1 LCCARWKAVK
11 LTELVSQSQMVR
23 TQADSLQV
31 ESRSL
36 SNNHPKVTP
45 SAEALA
51 FQATFPLPA
60 GDLYP
65 ALQQTYFSA
74 KWELPSQGVEY
85 SECGTVEA
93 KSWCPGECWEFK
105 HDLLYSC
112 NRSECPVCSGVWA
125 SKAGARITERM
136 WNYHLLL
143 LKSKVRNTRLSH
155 VTFSPPEDQWSDFK
169 SMRARAYEVMKVA
182 RVRGASVIFH
192 AHRFRDVDG
201 NEVAWKHCSLNPAAV
216 YPIIQAEAVYSPHF
230 HGLTAGFLM
239 NSDKFERLTGWV
251 YIKHGDLET
260 RDDVFQ
266 CARYLV
272 SHMGLSERRTIRR
285 KSPKTGK
292 RIWVQVPLFQ
302 SITYIGEC
310 SYSQLIIVNEERRL
324 EAVTCPD
331 CGACLELHYQKSV
344 DVDGRPV
351 EGLKVPWIQLV
362 RYRTWAFRPK
372 KDVCP

>member
-1 LCCARWKAVK
+1 
-11 LTELVSQSQMVR
+11 LTESVSHSQTVLV
-23 TQADSLQV
+23 QADSLQV
-31 ESRSL
+31 GTRPF

-45 SAEALA
+45 STGALT
-51 FQATFPLPA
+51 FQATFPLPE
-60 GDLYP
+60 GELYP
-65 ALQQTYFSA
+65 ALQHTYFSTQ
-74 KWELPSQGVEY
+74 WDLPSQGFEY
-85 SECGTVEA
+85 QACGTVEA
-93 KSWCPGECWEFK
+93 KSWCPDCKTFK
-105 HDLLYSC
+105 HDLLYCC
-112 NRSECPVCSGVWA
+112 NRSECPVCSSTWA
-125 SKAGARITERM
+125 SKAGARIAERM
-136 WNYHLLL
+136 WKYHVLLFR
-143 LKSKVRNTRLSH
+143 SGVWATRLSH
-155 VTFSPPEDQWSDFK
+155 VTFSPPEDQWSDYRT
-169 SMRARAYEVMKVA
+169 MRARAYEVMEKA
-182 RVRGASVIFH
+182 GVRGGCVIFH
-192 AHRFRDVDG
+192 PYRFRDSNG
-201 NEVAWKHCSLNPAAV
+201 ESVAWKHCSLNPAAV
-216 YPIIQAEAVYSPHF
+216 YPIIQAEAIYSPHF

-239 NSDKFERLTGWV
+239 NSDRFEKLTGWV
-251 YIKHGDLET
+251 YVKHGDLDT
-260 RDDVFQ
+260 REDIFQ

-272 SHMGLSERRTIRR
+272 SHMGLSEKRWFR
-285 KSPKTGK
+285 KRLKSGK